1 MKKKLNL
8 GPNDMCCHLGPMLFV
23 VSFCPVVCLAGVA
36 VPHPVVPTLVGWVL
50 SRLHHPVVVVD
61 HFN

>member
-1 MKKKLNL
+1 MKKLNL
-8 GPNDMCCHLGPMLFV
+8 GPNDIRRHLGPMLFV

-36 VPHPVVPTLVGWVL
+36 VPRPVIPTLVGWVL
-50 SRLHHPVVVVD
+50 GRLRRPVVVVD